1 MIARLS
7 DLCWVDLLVYL
18 LVYPFARMP
27 RQDEDFFFFLN
38 VRVVRKRDG
47 YPFLICRLVYE
58 VPKKTD
64 LGE

>member
-27 RQDEDFFFFLN
+27 RQDEDFFFFFKCQSSTETGW
-38 VRVVRKRDG
+38 VSFS
-47 YPFLICRLVYE
+47 YMQISI
-58 VPKKTD
+58 
-64 LGE
+64 

>member
-27 RQDEDFFFFLN
+27 RQDEDFFFLN